1 MEPIPLN
8 LMHPEPS
15 DLLNGEGWF
24 ASVAHNPLR
33 LEWVWDTVV
42 LGDGGRIGVDPG
54 YQYWL
59 PASAPFLPTM
69 FPEPSSMYNAP
80 PSVLRALD
88 RLAEYAAA
96 NPNHDTDSIVREAR
110 SAIRLQSIEAEDFE
124 KWVDSLWEQF
134 DWVFGEWAKECRP
147 AECKA
152 EKWGCPGDM
161 QRLDHVQFREA
172 ARTILSSFPHKK
184 LLFTNCII
192 HGEPP
197 EPYKDWNQW
206 CIASEAS
213 STIQG
218 VRISSIKH
226 RPLNDKEAHRTYA
239 AIILALRDWLVPE
252 EAELEDDYTSDGNDF
267 MEELAR
273 YEERQRLRA
282 QLTAEANRAQSYN
295 PGAK

>member
-1 MEPIPLN
+1 MEPISLN
-8 LMHPEPS
+8 LRHPEPS

-24 ASVAHNPLR
+24 ASVAHNPSR
-33 LEWVWDTVV
+33 LEWVWDAAF
-42 LGDGGRIGVDPG
+42 LGDDTIIEVDPG

-59 PASAPFLPTM
+59 PASTPSLPTM
-69 FPEPSSMYNAP
+69 PPDHSETRASGMYDAP
-80 PSVLRALD
+80 PSVLKALD

-147 AECKA
+147 AECRA
-152 EKWGCPGDM
+152 EKWKCPGDM

-172 ARTILSSFPHKK
+172 ARTILSRFHY
-184 LLFTNCII
+184 N
-192 HGEPP
+192 
-197 EPYKDWNQW
+197 N
-206 CIASEAS
+206 
-213 STIQG
+213 
-218 VRISSIKH
+218 
-226 RPLNDKEAHRTYA
+226 RPLKGVNKGTLWEVLDCAWENSIAPSGDPDDWQTHHGYE

-252 EAELEDDYTSDGNDF
+252 EDLDLRPPTDGGLISGV
-267 MEELAR
+267 EWCVGK
-273 YEERQRLRA
+273 ERQRLRA
-282 QLTAEANRAQSYN
+282 QLTAEANRVQHLN